1 MDPKHEM
8 QTLSAA
14 TCGGSTGRKSVD
26 AFQRL
31 TGGHTDGGKAV
42 DHTARDTSGGEG
54 MVLCIFSDPTVA
66 VGGASS
72 N

>member
-1 MDPKHEM
+1 MDPQHEM
-8 QTLSAA
+8 QTLSAS
-14 TCGGSTGRKSVD
+14 TYGGSTGRKSVN

-31 TGGHTDGGKAV
+31 AGGHTDGGKAV

-54 MVLCIFSDPTVA
+54 LVLCIFSDTTVA
-66 VGGASS
+66 VRGTSS